1 MKKCSLFEIFK
12 LEADSLGLRLS
23 NAIKTIV
30 SYKDTEYELQ
40 LSDLMKGLS
49 FFSDD
54 YEEVIVSDIKM
65 YFVSHVI
72 YMTKL
77 NGVWIAKSIPRN
89 PPILAKKYSRQFK
102 LFAIKQGAK

>member
-12 LEADSLGLRLS
+12 LEANSLGFNIS
-23 NAIKTIV
+23 DVIKIIV

-40 LSDLMKGLS
+40 LSDLMKELS

-65 YFVSHVI
+65 YFVSYVI
-72 YMTKL
+72 YITKL

-89 PPILAKKYSRQFK
+89 PPILTKKYNGEFK

>member
-1 MKKCSLFEIFK
+1 MKKYSLFEIFK
-12 LEADSLGLRLS
+12 LEIDSLGLNIS
-23 NAIKTIV
+23 NVIRIIV
-30 SYKDTEYELQ
+30 SYKGAEYDLQ
-40 LSDLMKGLS
+40 LSDLKKGLS

-89 PPILAKKYSRQFK
+89 PPILTKKYKGEFK
-102 LFAIKQGAK
+102 LFVIKQGDK